1 MFKKFTLGAAAAVAA
16 IGTLPATA
24 AQAHDNGYYGRSS
37 YEQGQQRYRRCSGTT
52 GTILGAA
59 AGALL
64 GRAID
69 TRGSRVVGTVAGG
82 AGGAVLGRKLGRSTC
97 RNGRF

>member
-1 MFKKFTLGAAAAVAA
+1 MLKKITLGAAAAAA
-16 IGTLPATA
+16 TVGMFPATA
-24 AQAHDNGYYGRSS
+24 AQAHDGYHGRST
-37 YEQGQQRYRRCSGTT
+37 YERNDYRRCSGTT

-69 TRGSRVVGTVAGG
+69 TRGSRVMGTVAGG
-82 AGGAVLGRKLGRSTC
+82 AGGAVVGRKLGRSTC

>member
-1 MFKKFTLGAAAAVAA
+1 MLKKITLGAAAAAA
-16 IGTLPATA
+16 TIGMIPATATA
-24 AQAHDNGYYGRSS
+24 AQAHDGYHGRSTHQS
-37 YEQGQQRYRRCSGTT
+37 NSYRRCSGTT

-64 GRAID
+64 GRAVD
-69 TRGSRVVGTVAGG
+69 TRGSRVMGTVAGG
-82 AGGAVLGRKLGRSTC
+82 AGGAIVGRKLGRSTC

>member
-1 MFKKFTLGAAAAVAA
+1 MLKKITIGAAAAAAA
-16 IGTLPATA
+16 IGTIPAA

-37 YEQGQQRYRRCSGTT
+37 YERNQYRRCSGTT

-69 TRGSRVVGTVAGG
+69 SRGSRMTGTVIGG
-82 AGGAVLGRKLGRSTC
+82 AGGAVLGRKVGRSTC
-97 RNGRF
+97 RGRRY

>member
-1 MFKKFTLGAAAAVAA
+1 MLKKFTLGAAAAVAA
-16 IGTLPATA
+16 IGTIPATA
-24 AQAHDNGYYGRSS
+24 AQAHDGYHGRSTHA
-37 YEQGQQRYRRCSGTT
+37 QNNYRRCSGTT

-69 TRGSRVVGTVAGG
+69 TRGSRVMGTVAGG
-82 AGGAVLGRKLGRSTC
+82 AGGAIVGRKLGRSSC

>member
-1 MFKKFTLGAAAAVAA
+1 MLKKFTLGAAAAAAA
-16 IGTLPATA
+16 IGTIPATA

-37 YEQGQQRYRRCSGTT
+37 YEGQRYRRCSGTT

-69 TRGSRVVGTVAGG
+69 TRGSRVMGTVAGG
-82 AGGAVLGRKLGRSTC
+82 AGGAIVGRKLGRSTC
-97 RNGRF
+97 RNSRY